1 MPGTR
6 RMPLNRKQQNPL
18 ISDRAIDLF
27 DEMSKLACT
36 CTPKVIAEHR
46 SHRKGEGCPG
56 CARWWELHPLIRRA
70 TGARI
75 WEDFPVIS
83 RHPPDRRRTWPAD
96 SEEARWLAL
105 EQASEAR
112 RQARAKLAPAT
123 TPAVSEPE
131 QEPDT
136 ASREQRRQKRGP
148 PKSGNGVP
156 DVPTAP

>member
-1 MPGTR
+1 MVHRGTR
-6 RMPLNRKQQNPL
+6 PPGYACDVVTEVDVEVEGFFESPETSVMRKVEEG
-18 ISDRAIDLF
+18 AIG
-27 DEMSKLACT
+27 
-36 CTPKVIAEHR
+36 PR
-46 SHRKGEGCPG
+46 
-56 CARWWELHPLIRRA
+56 
-70 TGARI
+70 
-75 WEDFPVIS
+75 
-83 RHPPDRRRTWPAD
+83 PAD